1 MIVMAYCSGSNDKAW
16 RPPGFLM
23 GPAARFAAVLTF
35 LSSLPLE
42 KGKNDTIWGYQ
53 VTPASGE
60 KDGLRNGGK
69 SGVRDFLGGEPFRKN
84 ALEGFHFADDPLQL
98 SSSVV
103 QALAVEIY
111 G

>member
-1 MIVMAYCSGSNDKAW
+1 MIVMAYCPGSNDKAW

-23 GPAARFAAVLTF
+23 GPSARFAAVLTF

-60 KDGLRNGGK
+60 KDGLRRDEAKEGLANK
-69 SGVRDFLGGEPFRKN
+69 IDQAICSGPNL
-84 ALEGFHFADDPLQL
+84 L
-98 SSSVV
+98 
-103 QALAVEIY
+103 I
-111 G
+111 